1 MSHEREDGVAGSDNA
16 RDGRK
21 PLSARER
28 EILGL
33 LAEGMSGTAIAEQLV
48 LSPETVRTHVRNATR
63 KLGAA
68 TRSQAVAMA
77 LGRGDIGAGASA
89 VAELDGPARAKASQA
104 EPDQLDD
111 GDREAL
117 LGALLAGM
125 ASLADVEAGVIYLT
139 DETGMGLR
147 LAAIAEARS
156 DPRLG
161 AREEITLGEGPIGRV
176 ALERRTQLLPAGAGG
191 PSALNRAVIASPMV
205 ADGRLTGVLCLAI
218 RDSRPTSRR
227 EMLLLEAFA
236 NRVAEVLRRRES
248 VGPNLKLALRRFRS
262 SWTGSLN
269 A

>member
-1 MSHEREDGVAGSDNA
+1 MTVDPDAGFA
-16 RDGRK
+16 EPKDGRK
-21 PLSARER
+21 PLSVRER

-33 LAEGMSGTAIAEQLV
+33 LAEGMSGTAIAERLV

-77 LGRGDIGAGASA
+77 LSRGDIGAGATEAKTAAGSA
-89 VAELDGPARAKASQA
+89 VAPATTSTEAAELD
-104 EPDQLDD
+104 DQS
-111 GDREAL
+111 REAMLTAL
-117 LGALLAGM
+117 LGGM
-125 ASLADVEAGVIYLT
+125 TDLADVEAGVIYLT
-139 DETGMGLR
+139 DESGMALR
-147 LAAIAEARS
+147 RVAIAEPDAE
-156 DPRLG
+156 PKLEAPLELG
-161 AREEITLGEGPIGRV
+161 LGDGPVGRV
-176 ALERRTQLLPAGAGG
+176 ALERRTQLLPSGVGG
-191 PSALNRAVIASPMV
+191 STRLSRPVIAAPMV

-248 VGPNLKLALRRFRS
+248 VGVNLKLALRRFRS